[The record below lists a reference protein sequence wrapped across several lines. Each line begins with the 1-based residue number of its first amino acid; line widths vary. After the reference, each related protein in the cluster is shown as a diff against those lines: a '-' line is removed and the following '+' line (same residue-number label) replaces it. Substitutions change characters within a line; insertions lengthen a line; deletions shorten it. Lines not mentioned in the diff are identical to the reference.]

1 MSEELWHWS
10 AERTAR
16 CIKNGEISAVEAVT
30 AALARL
36 EATNHVS
43 NAFGEVAEDA
53 LDKAQQTDAAIARGD
68 AVGPLSG
75 VPVAFK
81 LNTDVKGQPT
91 PDGVA
96 DYLRH
101 PAPET
106 APVLSNLQAA
116 GAISVGRTNV
126 PSFSF
131 RWCTESEHWGR
142 TRNPW
147 DSGVTPGGSSGGAAV
162 AVATGVVP
170 IAHGNDIAGS
180 IRYPAAVCGVVG
192 LRPTVGRV
200 PVWHAPPG
208 SGMPLSYAG
217 FAVEGPIARTV
228 GDVRLAL
235 RVMQAPDP
243 RDPIAVPFDA
253 PRYDAGQ
260 APKRVA
266 IVTDPGRHSF
276 AGPGRPETD
285 DAVRVAGRWLAE
297 AGYEVEEV
305 SLPLLGEAASLWW
318 KLVLTEMQVLGLTSE
333 VHRVQEAQIGRFFQL
348 LTEAAADA
356 FGEVSFAEFVGG
368 WSRRHL
374 LRRQLS
380 EFMAKF
386 PILLVPNSGEPAF
399 AHGEDLV
406 SVDRCRELL
415 SHQWAN
421 TAAPLLGLPG
431 LGIGAVRDGGAP
443 LGVQLIGRAFDEESL
458 LQAAEVIERRS
469 GLTTPIDPAPRG

>member
-1 MSEELWHWS
+1 MSEELWRWS
-10 AERTAR
+10 AERTAQG
-16 CIKNGEISAVEAVT
+16 IKNGDVSAVEVVT

-36 EATNHVS
+36 DATNDVS
-43 NAFGEVAEDA
+43 NDFGEVADDA
-53 LDKAQQTDAAIARGD
+53 LDKAQQADAAIARGD
-68 AVGPLSG
+68 AVGPLHG

-81 LNTDVKGQPT
+81 LNTDVEGLPT
-91 PDGVA
+91 TDGVA
-96 DYLRH
+96 EYRAR

-106 APVLSNLQAA
+106 APVLANLRAS

-142 TRNPW
+142 TLNPW
-147 DSGVTPGGSSGGAAV
+147 DSGVTPGGSSGGSAV

-200 PVWHAPPG
+200 PIWHAPPG
-208 SGMPLSYAG
+208 LGMPLSYSG

-228 GDVRLAL
+228 SDVRLAL
-235 RVMQAPDP
+235 QVMQNPDP
-243 RDPIAVPFDA
+243 RDPVAVPFDA

-266 IVTDPGRHSF
+266 IVIDPGRHPF

-285 DAVRVAGRWLAE
+285 DAVRVAGKWLAE

-318 KLVLTEMQVLGLTSE
+318 KLVLTEMQVLGLTNE
-333 VHRVQEAQIGRFFQL
+333 IDRVEEAQISRFFQL
-348 LTEAAADA
+348 LTEVAADA
-356 FGEVSFAEFVGG
+356 FGEVSFLEFVGS
-368 WSRRHL
+368 WSYRHL

-380 EFMAKF
+380 DFMAKF
-386 PILLVPNSGEPAF
+386 PILLVPNSGEAPF
-399 AHGEDLV
+399 AHGEDLA
-406 SVDRCRELL
+406 SVDRCREIL

-421 TAAPLLGLPG
+421 TAAPFLGLPG
-431 LGIGAVRDGGAP
+431 VGMGAVRDGGAP

-469 GLTTPIDPAPRG
+469 GITTPIEPARQA